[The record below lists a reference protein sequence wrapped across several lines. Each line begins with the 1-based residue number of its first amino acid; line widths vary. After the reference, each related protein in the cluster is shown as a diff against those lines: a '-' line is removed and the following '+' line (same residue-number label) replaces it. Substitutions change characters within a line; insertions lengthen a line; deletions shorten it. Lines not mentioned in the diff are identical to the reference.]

1 MGQTAVWSGP
11 ARFGA
16 EPGQNPDLIVHQRV
30 EVWARLSSEEPN
42 DMRDRYLKPLLLMAV
57 TAALAA
63 CDREPLGEP
72 SPHITATLSDAE
84 APVVLTLPGGDT
96 LYLSEPV
103 VEFYRQRGYRQAWT
117 DYDEILD
124 RGWTLLRAMEQ
135 SRADGLDPALY
146 RYEAAHGMVQQVE
159 GDSIPEKDEP
169 AQMATADMVL
179 SEVFGRYANHLAGG
193 IVDPTVSGIEWQI
206 PKDTVDVGELLTR
219 LASDEDPAAIVASLR
234 PGAPQY
240 ALLMRA
246 LERYSEIVASGGW
259 PEVPADVP
267 DEVGERSPAITALR
281 QRLIAEGD
289 ADEVRL
295 AQAGSAQADV
305 FDEDLKQALVHFQ
318 ERHSIEPDGAVGPAT
333 LEQLNTSAEERV
345 QQIRLNLDQW
355 RWLPGDLGDRYILV
369 NVAGF
374 EMELV
379 ENDSVLIAMDV
390 VVGQEGWETPI
401 FRDTMES
408 IVVNPYWNVPPGI
421 MQDETLPALRRDPG
435 YLARNNMEVVQG
447 NRVVD
452 PGSIDWSQVSASSGY
467 RIRQKPGGDN
477 ALGRVKFLF
486 PNENDIY
493 LHDTPARAPFDASS
507 RAFSH
512 GCIRLEKPLEL
523 ARILM
528 DRVTDTPSSKLDEML
543 ARKTEQWIRVTEPL
557 PVYILYFTAWVGD
570 DGTMHFHPDVYER
583 DERLKDQAAQALRAD

>member
-1 MGQTAVWSGP
+1 MVRA
-11 ARFGA
+11 
-16 EPGQNPDLIVHQRV
+16 
-30 EVWARLSSEEPN
+30 
-42 DMRDRYLKPLLLMAV
+42 
-57 TAALAA
+57 AALTLAIALVA

-72 SPHITATLSDAE
+72 SPHITATLSDAT
-84 APVVLTLPGGDT
+84 APVLLQLPGGDT
-96 LYLSEPV
+96 LHLSQPV
-103 VEFYRQRGYRQAWT
+103 VDFYRQRGYRQAWT
-117 DYDEILD
+117 DYDEILE

-146 RYEAAHGMVQQVE
+146 RYEAAHGMVLEVE
-159 GDSIPEKDEP
+159 GDSIAEEDEP

-179 SEVFGRYANHLAGG
+179 SEVFGRYANHVAGG

-206 PKDTVDVGELLTR
+206 PKDSVDVGALLGR

-240 ALLMRA
+240 ALLMEA
-246 LERYSEIVASGGW
+246 LQRYHEIVAQGGW

-267 DEVGERSPAITALR
+267 DEVGERGPAVAALR
-281 QRLIAEGD
+281 QRLIAEAD
-289 ADEVRL
+289 AEEARL

-305 FDEDLKQALVHFQ
+305 FDEQLKGALEHFQ
-318 ERHSIEPDGAVGPAT
+318 ERHSIEADGAIGPAT
-333 LEQLNTSAEERV
+333 LEQLNTSAEQRV
-345 QQIRLNLDQW
+345 QQLRLNLDQW
-355 RWLPGDLGDRYILV
+355 RWLPDDLGQRYILV

-421 MQDETLPALRRDPG
+421 MEDETLPELRRDPG
-435 YLARNNMEVVQG
+435 YLERNNMEVVRG

-452 PGSIDWSQVSASSGY
+452 PGSIDWTEVSASSGY
-467 RIRQKPGGDN
+467 RVRQRPGGDN
-477 ALGRVKFLF
+477 ALGQVKFLF
-486 PNENDIY
+486 PNANDIY

-523 ARILM
+523 ARILL
-528 DRVTDTPSSKLDEML
+528 DRVTDTPSSRLDELL
-543 ARKTEQWIRVTEPL
+543 ARDTEQWIRVTEPL
-557 PVYILYFTAWVGD
+557 PVYILYFTAWAGE
-570 DGTMHFHPDVYER
+570 DGTVHFHPDVYER
-583 DERLKDQAAQALRAD
+583 DERLKEQATRALRAAD